1 MGTMELSK
9 FKDCLASGS
18 LTRRQINKVLAS
30 VGLVTVSMPV
40 VRNAAQAASTIQ
52 VFTWSGYDVPEMHSA
67 YLETYG
73 GSPEFLFYADNDEA
87 IEKVRAGYLPTLV
100 QPTSYMIGRWRD
112 AGLLSPIDTSRLSNY
127 PEVFQQLKDINAMH
141 HDGQVYG
148 LPLAWG
154 NSSVLFRK
162 DLAPEYVDNPTWEIL
177 WDPNYAGRLAQRDSM
192 DAGVLEAALILG
204 IEDPYNMSD
213 ADLER
218 VREKLVEQRPLL
230 RYYWNSQADIE
241 QALASGEIVAAYA
254 WNDAYASLKREGLDV
269 GYMIPK
275 EGILTWVDTTCL
287 IKDGPGDEV
296 EAYDFMNSLISPETG
311 VFLIEEYGYGSAN
324 AQSFPMANQDLLT
337 ELGIEDPD
345 KVLALG
351 EFFNEWNPEV
361 REKANIMFEEVKAG
375 F

>member
-1 MGTMELSK
+1 MGIMELSE
-9 FKDCLASGS
+9 FKDRLASGS
-18 LTRRQINKVLAS
+18 LTRRQINTILAS

-40 VRNAAQAASTIQ
+40 MKGAAQAAPTIQ
-52 VFTWSGYDVPEMHSA
+52 VFTWSGYEVPEMHNA
-67 YLETYG
+67 YLESYG

-87 IEKVRAGYLPTLV
+87 IEKVRAGYVPTLV

-127 PEVFQQLKDINAMH
+127 PDVFQQLKDINAMN

-241 QALASGEIVAAYA
+241 QALAAGEIVAAYA

-287 IKDGPGDEV
+287 IKDGPGDQN
-296 EAYDFMNSLISPETG
+296 EAYDYMNALISPETG

-324 AQSFPMANQDLLT
+324 SKSFAMANQDLLT

>member
-1 MGTMELSK
+1 MRMELSE
-9 FKDCLASGS
+9 FKDRLASGS
-18 LTRRQINKVLAS
+18 LTRREISKVLAS

-40 VRNAAQAASTIQ
+40 IKNAAHAAPTIQ
-52 VFTWSGYDVPEMHSA
+52 VFTWSGYDVPEMHGA
-67 YLETYG
+67 YTEAYG
-73 GSPEFLFYADNDEA
+73 ASPEFLFYADNDEA
-87 IEKVRAGYLPTLV
+87 IEKVRAGYAPTLV

-112 AGLLSPIDTSRLSNY
+112 AGLLVPIDTSRLSYY
-127 PEVFQQLKDINAMH
+127 PDVFPQLTGIGALS
-141 HDGQVYG
+141 HDGQTYG
-148 LPLAWG
+148 VPLAWG

-177 WDPNYAGRLAQRDSM
+177 WDPKYAGRLAQRDSM

-230 RYYWNSQADIE
+230 RYYWNSQADVE

-254 WNDAYASLKREGLDV
+254 WNDAYASLKREGHDV

-275 EGILTWVDTTCL
+275 EGILTWVDTTCM
-287 IKDGPGDEV
+287 IKDGPGDEA
-296 EAYDFMNSLISPETG
+296 EAYDFMNALISPETG

-324 AQSFPMANQDLLT
+324 AKSFPLANQELLI

-345 KVLALG
+345 KVLELG
-351 EFFNEWNPEV
+351 EFFDEWNPQV

>member
-1 MGTMELSK
+1 
-9 FKDCLASGS
+9 
-18 LTRRQINKVLAS
+18 
-30 VGLVTVSMPV
+30 
-40 VRNAAQAASTIQ
+40 
-52 VFTWSGYDVPEMHSA
+52 
-67 YLETYG
+67 
-73 GSPEFLFYADNDEA
+73 
-87 IEKVRAGYLPTLV
+87 
-100 QPTSYMIGRWRD
+100 
-112 AGLLSPIDTSRLSNY
+112 
-127 PEVFQQLKDINAMH
+127 VFQQLKDINAMH

-287 IKDGPGDEV
+287 IKDGPGDEA
-296 EAYDFMNSLISPETG
+296 EAYDFMNALISPETG
-311 VFLIEEYGYGSAN
+311 VFMIEEYGYGSAN
-324 AQSFPMANQDLLT
+324 AQSFPMANQELLT